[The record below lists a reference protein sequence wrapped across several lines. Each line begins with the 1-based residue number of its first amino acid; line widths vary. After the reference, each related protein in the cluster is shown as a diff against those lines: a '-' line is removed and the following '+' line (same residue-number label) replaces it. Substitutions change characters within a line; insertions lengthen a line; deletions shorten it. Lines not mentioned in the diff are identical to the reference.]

1 MGLFENARTKYCD
14 VIAENVTEKRDLM
27 HTLSKKIKVYILQIY
42 N

>member
-1 MGLFENARTKYCD
+1 MGLFENTRTKYCD

-27 HTLSKKIKVYILQIY
+27 HTLSKKVYIRQIY